1 MFFVSM
7 RKKKDNILPV
17 LVENNMCHW
26 DFFLLFFLWKVLVTL
41 MHLTCTSA
49 YR

>member
-26 DFFLLFFLWKVLVTL
+26 DFFALLPLDTL
-41 MHLTCTSA
+41 GYTDAPNLHICL
-49 YR
+49 